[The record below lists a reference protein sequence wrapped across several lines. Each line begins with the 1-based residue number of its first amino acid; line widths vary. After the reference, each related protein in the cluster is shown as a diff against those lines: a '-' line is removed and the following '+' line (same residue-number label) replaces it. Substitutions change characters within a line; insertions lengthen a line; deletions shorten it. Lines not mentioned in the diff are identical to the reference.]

1 MINTETTEIEGF
13 EKTPTVNLG
22 AYPIDSVLI
31 RSETR
36 TIFEI
41 VRRIK
46 QTKLFKL
53 DPDFQRDFLW
63 DEEKQSKLIESCLMR
78 IPLPVFYLAEG
89 EEGET
94 IVVDGQQR
102 LTTFLLYLDNKFA
115 LQGLAKESGLND
127 KKFSELP
134 AKLQNRLEDTQLIL
148 YLIDSKVPE
157 EARLDIFERVNSG
170 VPLTRQQMRNA
181 LYSGPATQWLKKQAQ
196 FQIFQDMTNF
206 SEKDRKGMRDREFV
220 NRFCAFYLLGEEH
233 YPGDNQMDEFLAESL
248 KKMKKMTPEELA
260 ELADRFQISMKN
272 NQAIFGRHAFRKHTQ
287 DSSDSSD
294 SSRQNP
300 LNVAIFDVFSVY
312 LARYSELEAS
322 EKSSQI
328 RQTFY
333 RLLKEEDFYKAI
345 SGGTTTKRR
354 IVNKFKAAEKAFE
367 EVVK

>member
-1 MINTETTEIEGF
+1 MTDTETTEIEGL

-53 DPDFQRDFLW
+53 DPDFQRDFIW
-63 DEEKQSKLIESCLMR
+63 DDKKQSKLIESCLMR

-89 EEGET
+89 EDGST

-102 LTTFLLYLDNKFA
+102 LTTFFRYLGNQFA
-115 LQGLAKESGLND
+115 LQELAEESGLND
-127 KKFSELP
+127 KKFNELP
-134 AKLQNRLEDTQLIL
+134 PRLQNRLEDTQLIL

-181 LYSGPATQWLKKQAQ
+181 LYSGPATQWLKEQAQ
-196 FQIFQDMTNF
+196 FQIFKEMTNF
-206 SEKDRKGMRDREFV
+206 SDKNRKEMRDREFV
-220 NRFCAFYLLGEEH
+220 NRFCAFYLLGEGR
-233 YPGDNQMDEFLAESL
+233 YPGDNQMDEFLAESI
-248 KKMKKMTPEELA
+248 KQMNKMPVSA
-260 ELADRFQISMKN
+260 LADLANRFQTSMKN
-272 NQAIFGRHAFRKHTQ
+272 NQLVFGENAFRKP
-287 DSSDSSD
+287 SESIIIK
-294 SSRQNP
+294 RQNP
-300 LNVAIFDVFSVY
+300 LNVALFDVFSVY
-312 LARYSELEAS
+312 LVRYSEQEAK

-328 RQTFY
+328 KQVFR
-333 RLLKEEDFYKAI
+333 RLMADDDFYKAI
-345 SGGTTTKRR
+345 SGGTAAKRS
-354 IVNKFKAAEKAFE
+354 IVNKFKAAKQAFE

>member
-1 MINTETTEIEGF
+1 MTDTETTEIEGF

-53 DPDFQRDFLW
+53 DPDFQRDFIW
-63 DEEKQSKLIESCLMR
+63 DDKKQSKLIESCLMR

-89 EEGET
+89 EDGST

-102 LTTFLLYLDNKFA
+102 LTTFFRYLENQFA
-115 LQGLAKESGLND
+115 LQELAEESGLND
-127 KKFSELP
+127 KKFSDLP
-134 AKLQNRLEDTQLIL
+134 PKLQNRLEDTQLIL

-181 LYSGPATQWLKKQAQ
+181 LYSGPATQWLKEQAQ
-196 FQIFQDMTNF
+196 FQIFKEMTNF
-206 SEKDRKGMRDREFV
+206 SDKDRKEMRDREFV
-220 NRFCAFYLLGEEH
+220 NRFCAFYLLGEER
-233 YPGDNQMDEFLAESL
+233 YPGDNQMDEFLANSL
-248 KKMKKMTPEELA
+248 KQMNKMPASALTDLA
-260 ELADRFQISMKN
+260 NRFQTSMKN
-272 NQAIFGRHAFRKHTQ
+272 NQLVFGKHAFRKHSEDTN
-287 DSSDSSD
+287 
-294 SSRQNP
+294 RQNP

-312 LARYSELEAS
+312 LARYSEQEAK
-322 EKSSQI
+322 EKYSQI
-328 RQTFY
+328 GQVFK
-333 RLLKEEDFYKAI
+333 RLMADDDFYKAI
-345 SGGTTTKRR
+345 SGGTAAKRS
-354 IVNKFKAAEKAFE
+354 IVNKFNAAKQAFE